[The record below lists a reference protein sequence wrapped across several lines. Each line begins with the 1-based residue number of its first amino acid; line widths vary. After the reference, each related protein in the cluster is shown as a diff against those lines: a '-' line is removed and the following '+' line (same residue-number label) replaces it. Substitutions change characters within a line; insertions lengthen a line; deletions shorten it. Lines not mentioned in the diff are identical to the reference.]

1 MRSLSLPALLLV
13 LAPYCLAAQPP
24 TTAAPL
30 PVEDQL
36 GDSLNALKQRFS
48 IRQSSVSS
56 VQKKGKAKEEIWEGV
71 LQSSSLPSAVTVQ
84 VTLPVEGG
92 RVVASEVI
100 AERIERAAALPFSV
114 PWFKAFVEQHPGI
127 EVIVRFETDRSLP
140 SLWLRQFVDQM
151 NQGTA
156 EQKALG
162 AEVAGA
168 AAEVSFFQMKRD
180 EDRWS
185 RWIVFPD
192 RRMILWDYHGDG
204 VLDGRVPA
212 CSLVPCRV
220 GAVAT
225 VEGTF
230 P

>member
-1 MRSLSLPALLLV
+1 MRNLTLLALILLL
-13 LAPYCLAAQPP
+13 APLPLAAQPP
-24 TTAAPL
+24 
-30 PVEDQL
+30 EL
-36 GDSLNALKQRFS
+36 GDSLKALQQRFS
-48 IRQSSVSS
+48 IRRSSVSS
-56 VQKKGKAKEEIWEGV
+56 IQKKGKPKEEIWEGT
-71 LQSSSLPSAVTVQ
+71 LQSASLPSAVTLQ

-114 PWFKAFVEQHPGI
+114 PWLKAHVEQHSGI
-127 EVIVRFETDRSLP
+127 EVIVHFETDRSLP
-140 SLWLRQFVDQM
+140 PLWLRQFVEQMDQG
-151 NQGTA
+151 NA

-162 AEVAGA
+162 EAVAHA
-168 AAEVSFFQMKRD
+168 AAEVSFFQIKKD

-192 RRMILWDYHGDG
+192 RRVVLWDYHGDG

-212 CSLVPCRV
+212 CTLVPCRV
-220 GAVAT
+220 GALAT
-225 VEGTF
+225 AEGNF

>member
-1 MRSLSLPALLLV
+1 VIRRSFHHLVLILLLAPALH
-13 LAPYCLAAQPP
+13 AQEPF
-24 TTAAPL
+24 
-30 PVEDQL
+30 
-36 GDSLNALKQRFS
+36 GDSLGTLKQRFT

-56 VQKKGKAKEEIWEGV
+56 VQKKGKPKEEIWEGV
-71 LQSSSLPSAVTVQ
+71 LQSSSLPPVVTLQ
-84 VTLPVEGG
+84 VTLPVRGG
-92 RVVASEVI
+92 RVVAPDGI
-100 AERIERAAALPFSV
+100 AERIERMAALPFSV
-114 PWFKAFVEQHPGI
+114 SWFKTLVEQHAGV
-127 EVIVRFETDRSLP
+127 EVIVHFETDRSLP
-140 SLWLRQFVDQM
+140 PLWLRQFVDQM

-192 RRMILWDYHGDG
+192 RRMVLWDYHGDG

-220 GAVAT
+220 GALASAA
-225 VEGTF
+225 GRF

>member
-1 MRSLSLPALLLV
+1 M
-13 LAPYCLAAQPP
+13 Q
-24 TTAAPL
+24 
-30 PVEDQL
+30 
-36 GDSLNALKQRFS
+36 QRFT

-56 VQKKGKAKEEIWEGV
+56 IQKKGKPKEEIWEGT
-71 LQSSSLPSAVTVQ
+71 LQSSSLPSAVTIQ

-92 RVVASEVI
+92 RVAASGAIV
-100 AERIERAAALPFSV
+100 ERIERAAALPFSIS
-114 PWFKAFVEQHPGI
+114 WLKALVEQHAGV
-127 EVIVRFETDRSLP
+127 EVIVHFETDRSLP
-140 SLWLRQFVDQM
+140 PLWLRQFVEQM
-151 NQGTA
+151 GQGNA

-162 AEVAGA
+162 AAVAHA
-168 AAEVSFFQMKRD
+168 AAEVSFFQIKKD

-192 RRMILWDYHGDG
+192 RRVVLWDYHGDG

>member
-1 MRSLSLPALLLV
+1 MEERLGGSLDALR
-13 LAPYCLAAQPP
+13 
-24 TTAAPL
+24 
-30 PVEDQL
+30 
-36 GDSLNALKQRFS
+36 QRFS
-48 IRQSSVSS
+48 IRQSSISS
-56 VQKKGKAKEEIWEGV
+56 LQKRGKAPEEIWEGV
-71 LQSSSLPSAVTVQ
+71 LQSSSLPAAVSIEA
-84 VTLPVEGG
+84 TLPVEENRLAVPAG
-92 RVVASEVI
+92 I

-114 PWFKAFVEQHPGI
+114 PWLKAYVEQHPGV

-140 SLWLRQFVDQM
+140 PSWLRLFVDQM
-151 NQGTA
+151 NLGNA

-162 AEVAGA
+162 EAVAHA
-168 AAEVSFFQMKRD
+168 AAAVSFFQMKKD

-204 VLDGRVPA
+204 VLDGRVPP

-220 GAVAT
+220 GALAT
-225 VEGTF
+225 AEGRF

>member
-1 MRSLSLPALLLV
+1 VIRRSLHLLILTLV
-13 LAPYCLAAQPP
+13 LAPPLRAQEP
-24 TTAAPL
+24 
-30 PVEDQL
+30 L
-36 GDSLNALKQRFS
+36 GDSLKALQQRFS

-56 VQKKGKAKEEIWEGV
+56 IQKKGKPKEEIWEGV
-71 LQSSSLPSAVTVQ
+71 LQSSSLPPAVTLQ

-92 RVVASEVI
+92 RVVAPEAI

-114 PWFKAFVEQHPGI
+114 PWLKAFVAQHAGI
-127 EVIVRFETDRSLP
+127 EVIVHFETDRSLP
-140 SLWLRQFVDQM
+140 PLWLRQLVEQMDQG
-151 NQGTA
+151 NA

-162 AEVAGA
+162 EAVAHA
-168 AAEVSFFQMKRD
+168 AAEVSFFQMKKD

-192 RRMILWDYHGDG
+192 RRVVLWDYHGDG

-220 GAVAT
+220 GALAT
-225 VEGTF
+225 AEGRF